1 MALGVVFGAVFGQ
14 AIFGN
19 VGVIVAVGMI
29 FGALIGAAISRGF
42 ASRHPVLI

>member
-1 MALGVVFGAVFGQ
+1 MALGIVFGAVFGR

-19 VGVIVAVGMI
+19 VGVSVAMGMI